1 MRRLFVY
8 LAIFG
13 GLLWASMAYAAG
25 PYYEFNPDYAQ
36 SLLVASGETPSEVF
50 LPLNDFLSGFDL
62 WLSNGSIG
70 GDVTFVLLGTDGQIL
85 TSRTVTLPAI
95 ADDESG
101 TRFHVNLASQIAV
114 TGNAA
119 YRIRIDS
126 TLPTLRLYYAPQV
139 HLLTYNGTPP
149 PAYTGG
155 LARLGSQDQ
164 AYSFKFA
171 LYENNENAPPIL
183 TNVSVS
189 QTAIDQAVLTFNAN
203 EPVDYR
209 VQYDD
214 TMLDWTGVQ
223 TSCPPLIH
231 TCTVPLPVQP
241 STLYNFTLTAKDS
254 WGNQSA
260 FSGTFTSLANGQTPT
275 PTPAPGTVA
284 SPVSNSPTPTPDTIP
299 PVISNLRVVDLTPD
313 SAGFAWTTDEAA
325 NGIVVVQLTPILIT
339 AGGNSDS
346 TLELE
351 HYISV
356 GHLMSDTYYQATVRS
371 ADAVNN
377 TTTATITFLTPRVMR
392 SPAPTPTPTSAST
405 PTPSPTTTGPANEP
419 IISWPAPISG
429 EPPEGYRIDIFDG
442 SNHLIKTITVSSSTH
457 SIALVDLPEGQQRV
471 VIYADDGGVYRKV
484 APSTAVTVGKRPI
497 LQRLLPAVPYSLGG
511 LALVMVAA
519 IGFLR
524 FRARH
529 KKIQPPGPTGMPPA
543 ASPKSTPP
551 IVDTTRH

>member
-1 MRRLFVY
+1 MKWL
-8 LAIFG
+8 L
-13 GLLWASMAYAAG
+13 GLVVGLTSFLIAQSVHAAL
-25 PYYEFNPDYAQ
+25 YYEFAPDYAQ
-36 SLLVASGETPSEVF
+36 SLLVASSETPSEVF
-50 LPLNDFLSGFDL
+50 LPLNEFLSGFDL
-62 WLSNGSIG
+62 WLSNADQTGQA
-70 GDVTFVLLGTDGQIL
+70 TFTLFSPAGAQLSTQ
-85 TSRTVTLPAI
+85 TVSLPTI
-95 ADDESG
+95 ADTEDG
-101 TRFHVNLASQIAV
+101 TRYHVNLAGQIAV

-119 YRIRIDS
+119 YRIQITS
-126 TLPTLRLYYAPQV
+126 AMPTLRLYYAPQV
-139 HLLTYNGTPP
+139 RLLPYNGVPP
-149 PAYTGG
+149 PIYTGG

-214 TMLDWTGVQ
+214 AMLDWTGVQ

-275 PTPAPGTVA
+275 PTPTPGTVA

-339 AGGNSDS
+339 AGGNSEDRK
-346 TLELE
+346 
-351 HYISV
+351 SV
-356 GHLMSDTYYQATVRS
+356 V
-371 ADAVNN
+371 
-377 TTTATITFLTPRVMR
+377 
-392 SPAPTPTPTSAST
+392 
-405 PTPSPTTTGPANEP
+405 
-419 IISWPAPISG
+419 
-429 EPPEGYRIDIFDG
+429 
-442 SNHLIKTITVSSSTH
+442 
-457 SIALVDLPEGQQRV
+457 
-471 VIYADDGGVYRKV
+471 
-484 APSTAVTVGKRPI
+484 
-497 LQRLLPAVPYSLGG
+497 
-511 LALVMVAA
+511 
-519 IGFLR
+519 
-524 FRARH
+524 
-529 KKIQPPGPTGMPPA
+529 
-543 ASPKSTPP
+543 
-551 IVDTTRH
+551 